1 MTSRGSSAG
10 ELEEDVDRAR
20 LRVGA
25 TIVQLRSNLSPRNL
39 AEEIARESGIQGI
52 SATDV
57 VEYCVKR
64 HPIPTLLIGV
74 GAGILAFSLAR
85 SHRKATNSDG
95 EALRDAAASLARSA
109 TDVFRDRAQRKRQEF
124 MGAAKPHIEAG
135 ASHISDII
143 GKGVDNL
150 VGQIPANAEMRPV
163 IQSAIQTLLFT
174 ALNAILPRP
183 R

>member
-1 MTSRGSSAG
+1 
-10 ELEEDVDRAR
+10 
-20 LRVGA
+20 
-25 TIVQLRSNLSPRNL
+25 
-39 AEEIARESGIQGI
+39 
-52 SATDV
+52 
-57 VEYCVKR
+57 
-64 HPIPTLLIGV
+64 
-74 GAGILAFSLAR
+74 
-85 SHRKATNSDG
+85 
-95 EALRDAAASLARSA
+95 
-109 TDVFRDRAQRKRQEF
+109 